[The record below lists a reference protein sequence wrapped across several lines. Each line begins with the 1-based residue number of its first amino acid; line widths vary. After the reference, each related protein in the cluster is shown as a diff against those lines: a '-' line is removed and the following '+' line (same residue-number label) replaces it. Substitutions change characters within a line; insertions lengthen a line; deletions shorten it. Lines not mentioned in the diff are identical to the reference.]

1 MAPKIST
8 YNIHDTKY
16 KAETA
21 HRQAPKLIISFV
33 LNIKITNFFL
43 AFWRFG
49 THNKTVLKRVL
60 RAGLKKPR
68 SFSKIQ
74 NNIKRSKLMSFESMP
89 RQDLL
94 LAIDSL
100 AQEKMIDKE
109 TVIESLEAAIAKIA
123 KHKYGEEFNIVANI
137 DRKNGS
143 IHVKRLFDVI
153 ESPESAGDEYDPNT
167 MLTVAQAKKYAQN
180 PSVGDVVE
188 DMLPEPEF
196 GRMAFQTA
204 RQIMTARVRDA
215 EKGRQYEEFKDNIG
229 DIVNGVVKRIEFG
242 NVFVDI
248 NGKAEGYIK
257 NTELIPGEK
266 LAVGDR
272 VRALIMDVVRSN
284 SGPQIFLTRTH
295 PSFMEKLFTQEV
307 PEIYEGVIKI
317 KSVSRAPG
325 SHAKIAVE
333 TQDPSIDA
341 VGMTVGIKGTR
352 IQPVINECHGEKIDV
367 ILYSEDPAVFIVN
380 AMQPAK
386 VAKIIV
392 DEDTHTAA
400 VVVTEDQQ
408 SLAIGRRGQNV
419 RLASQL
425 TGWNID
431 VMSESEEQERRAKE
445 FKEKTELFTRAL
457 DVDETIAQLL
467 ITEGFRTI
475 EEIAYVAQS
484 ELESI
489 EGFNTELA
497 TELQNRAKN
506 YLTKIEQDYF
516 DNGHKMGMQDD
527 LLNFDFIKRP
537 VIMKLGESDIKS
549 LSDLADLAA
558 DELVEILG
566 EDTMSH
572 RLAER
577 IVMKARELA
586 YGIIPEEDAE

>member
-1 MAPKIST
+1 MPASSIKPEFIGNLTCFCLHFPDSVV
-8 YNIHDTKY
+8 
-16 KAETA
+16 
-21 HRQAPKLIISFV
+21 IIWLF
-33 LNIKITNFFL
+33 LNKNF
-43 AFWRFG
+43 
-49 THNKTVLKRVL
+49 L
-60 RAGLKKPR
+60 RAGLKNPALVNRKGGKPLFTITR
-68 SFSKIQ
+68 RKE
-74 NNIKRSKLMSFESMP
+74 MSFVSMP

-100 AQEKMIDKE
+100 AQEKQIEKNV
-109 TVIESLEAAIAKIA
+109 VIESLEAAIAKIA
-123 KHKYGEEFNIVANI
+123 KHKYGEEFEITAHI

-143 IHVKRLFDVI
+143 IHVNRLFEVI
-153 ESPESAGDEYDPNT
+153 QSPESAGEEYDANK
-167 MLTVAQAKKYAQN
+167 MLTVSEAKKYNKDAK
-180 PSVGDVVE
+180 VGDVIE
-188 DMLPEPEF
+188 DQLPEPEF

-204 RQIMTARVRDA
+204 KQIMTARVRDA
-215 EKGRQYEEFKDNIG
+215 EKGRQFEEFKDNIG
-229 DIVNGVVKRIEFG
+229 DIISGVVKRIEFG

-257 NTELIPGEK
+257 GTELIPGER
-266 LAVGDR
+266 LAAGDR
-272 VRALIMDVVRSN
+272 VRALIMDVARSN

-295 PSFMEKLFTQEV
+295 PMFMEKLFVQEV
-307 PEIYEGVIKI
+307 PEIYEGIIKI
-317 KSVSRAPG
+317 KSVARAPG

-333 TQDPSIDA
+333 TSDPSIDA

-400 VVVTEDQQ
+400 VVVNEDQQ

-431 VMSESEEQERRAKE
+431 VMSEAEEQERRAKE
-445 FKEKTELFTRAL
+445 FKEKTELFIRGL
-457 DVDETIAQLL
+457 DVDEMIAHLL

-475 EEIAYVAQS
+475 EEVAFVDSS
-484 ELESI
+484 ELTEI

-497 TELQNRAKN
+497 SELQTRAKV
-506 YLTKIEQDYF
+506 YLNKIEQDYK
-516 DNGHKMGMQDD
+516 DEGHKLGMKDD

-537 VIMKLGESDIKS
+537 IIMKLGNAGIKS
-549 LSDLADLAA
+549 LEDLADLAS

-566 EDTMSH
+566 EDTMSE
-572 RLAER
+572 RLAAR
-577 IVMKARELA
+577 VVMKARELA
-586 YGIIPEEDAE
+586 YNITQDEE

>member
-1 MAPKIST
+1 M
-8 YNIHDTKY
+8 
-16 KAETA
+16 
-21 HRQAPKLIISFV
+21 SFV
-33 LNIKITNFFL
+33 
-43 AFWRFG
+43 
-49 THNKTVLKRVL
+49 
-60 RAGLKKPR
+60 
-68 SFSKIQ
+68 
-74 NNIKRSKLMSFESMP
+74 SMP

-100 AQEKMIDKE
+100 ASEKQIDRE
-109 TVIESLEAAIAKIA
+109 TVFNSLEAAIAKIA

-137 DRKNGS
+137 DRKNGA
-143 IHVKRLFDVI
+143 IYVKRLFDVI
-153 ESPESAGDEYDPNT
+153 ESPEAAGEEYSPFT
-167 MLTVAQAKKYAQN
+167 MLTVDEAKKYSKN

-188 DMLPEPEF
+188 DNLPEPEF

-215 EKGRQYEEFKDNIG
+215 ERGRQYEEFKDNIG
-229 DIVNGVVKRIEFG
+229 DIISGVVKRIEFG

-257 NTELIPGEK
+257 NSELIPGER

-272 VRALIMDVVRSN
+272 VRALIMDVARSN

-295 PSFMEKLFTQEV
+295 PLFMEKLFVQEV
-307 PEIYEGVIKI
+307 PEIYEGIIKI
-317 KSVSRAPG
+317 KSVARAPG

-333 TQDPSIDA
+333 TADPSIDA

-392 DEDTHTAA
+392 DEDTRSA
-400 VVVTEDQQ
+400 VVVVNEDQQ

-425 TGWNID
+425 TNWNID
-431 VMSESEEQERRAKE
+431 VVNEAEEQERRAKE
-445 FKEKTELFTRAL
+445 VKEKTELFIRGL
-457 DVDETIAQLL
+457 DVDEMIAHLL
-467 ITEGFRTI
+467 VSEGFRTI
-475 EEIAYVAQS
+475 EEIAFV
-484 ELESI
+484 ELKETESI

-497 TELQNRAKN
+497 IELQNRAKA
-506 YLTKIEQDYF
+506 YLEKLERDYF
-516 DNGHKMGMQDD
+516 DEGRKLGMSDD
-527 LLNFDFIKRP
+527 LLSFDFIQRP
-537 VIMKLGESDIKS
+537 IIMKLGAAGIKT
-549 LSDLADLAA
+549 LSDLADLAS

-566 EDTMSH
+566 EETMSAH
-572 RLAER
+572 LAGR
-577 IVMKARELA
+577 VIMKAREIA
-586 YGIIPEEDAE
+586 FGITQAEETEE

>member
-1 MAPKIST
+1 M
-8 YNIHDTKY
+8 
-16 KAETA
+16 
-21 HRQAPKLIISFV
+21 SFV
-33 LNIKITNFFL
+33 
-43 AFWRFG
+43 
-49 THNKTVLKRVL
+49 
-60 RAGLKKPR
+60 
-68 SFSKIQ
+68 
-74 NNIKRSKLMSFESMP
+74 SMP

-100 AQEKMIDKE
+100 AAEKQIDRE
-109 TVIESLEAAIAKIA
+109 TVFGSLEAAIAKIA
-123 KHKYGEEFNIVANI
+123 KHKYGEEFNIIANI
-137 DRKNGS
+137 DHKNGA
-143 IHVKRLFDVI
+143 IYVKRLFDVI
-153 ESPESAGDEYDPNT
+153 ESKEAAGEGYNPFT
-167 MLTVAQAKKYAQN
+167 MLTVEEAKKYATN

-188 DMLPEPEF
+188 DSLPEPEF

-229 DIVNGVVKRIEFG
+229 DIISGVVKRIEFG
-242 NVFVDI
+242 NVYVDI

-257 NTELIPGEK
+257 GTELIPGEK

-272 VRALIMDVVRSN
+272 VRALIMDVARSN

-295 PSFMEKLFTQEV
+295 PMFMEKLFVQEV
-307 PEIYEGVIKI
+307 PEIYEGIIKI

-333 TQDPSIDA
+333 TADPSIDA

-367 ILYSEDPAVFIVN
+367 ILYSEDPAVYIVN

-392 DEDTHTAA
+392 DEDTRSA
-400 VVVTEDQQ
+400 VVVVNEDQQ

-431 VMSESEEQERRAKE
+431 VVNEAQEQERRTKE
-445 FKEKTELFTRAL
+445 VKEKTELFIAGL
-457 DVDETIAQLL
+457 DVDEMIAHLL
-467 ITEGFRTI
+467 VSEGFRTI
-475 EEIAYVAQS
+475 EEIAFVELK

-497 TELQNRAKN
+497 VELQNRAKA

-516 DNGHKMGMQDD
+516 ENGHKLGMTDD
-527 LLNFDFIKRP
+527 LLTFDFIKRP
-537 VIMKLGESDIKS
+537 VIMKLGEAGIKT
-549 LSDLADLAA
+549 LSDLADLAS
-558 DELVEILG
+558 DELVEIVG
-566 EDTMSH
+566 EETMSN
-572 RLAER
+572 RLAGR
-577 IVMKARELA
+577 VIMKAREIA
-586 YGIIPEEDAE
+586 FGITVAESEEAE

>member
-1 MAPKIST
+1 MPASSIKPEFIG
-8 YNIHDTKY
+8 Y
-16 KAETA
+16 
-21 HRQAPKLIISFV
+21 LIC
-33 LNIKITNFFL
+33 FFL
-43 AFWRFG
+43 HFADSEVIICLFL
-49 THNKTVLKRVL
+49 NKNFL
-60 RAGLKKPR
+60 RAGLKNPALVNRKGGKPLFTITR
-68 SFSKIQ
+68 RKE
-74 NNIKRSKLMSFESMP
+74 MSFVSMP

-100 AQEKMIDKE
+100 AQEKQIEKNI
-109 TVIESLEAAIAKIA
+109 VIESLEAAIAKIA
-123 KHKYGEEFNIVANI
+123 KHKYGEEFEITAHI

-143 IHVKRLFDVI
+143 IHVNRLFNVI
-153 ESPESAGDEYDPNT
+153 ESPESAGEEYDANK
-167 MLTVAQAKKYAQN
+167 MLTVSEAKKYSKDAK
-180 PSVGDVVE
+180 VGDVIE
-188 DMLPEPEF
+188 DQLPEPEF

-204 RQIMTARVRDA
+204 KQIMTARVRDA
-215 EKGRQYEEFKDNIG
+215 EKGRQFEEFKDNIG
-229 DIVNGVVKRIEFG
+229 DIISGVVKRIEFG

-257 NTELIPGEK
+257 GTELIPGER
-266 LAVGDR
+266 LAAGDR
-272 VRALIMDVVRSN
+272 VRALIMDVARSN

-295 PSFMEKLFTQEV
+295 PMFMEKLFVQEV
-307 PEIYEGVIKI
+307 PEIYEGIIKI
-317 KSVSRAPG
+317 KSVARAPG

-400 VVVTEDQQ
+400 VVVNEDQQ

-445 FKEKTELFTRAL
+445 FKEKTELFIRGL
-457 DVDETIAQLL
+457 DVDEMIAHLL

-475 EEIAYVAQS
+475 EEVAFVDPS
-484 ELESI
+484 ELTEI

-497 TELQNRAKN
+497 SELQTRAKV
-506 YLTKIEQDYF
+506 YLNKVEQDYK
-516 DNGHKMGMQDD
+516 DEGHKLGMKDD
-527 LLNFDFIKRP
+527 LLDFDFIKRP
-537 VIMKLGESDIKS
+537 IIMKLGNTGIKS
-549 LSDLADLAA
+549 LEDLADLAS

-566 EDTMSH
+566 EDNMSE
-572 RLAER
+572 RLAAR
-577 IVMKARELA
+577 VVMKARELA
-586 YGIIPEEDAE
+586 YNITQDEE

>member
-1 MAPKIST
+1 
-8 YNIHDTKY
+8 
-16 KAETA
+16 
-21 HRQAPKLIISFV
+21 
-33 LNIKITNFFL
+33 
-43 AFWRFG
+43 
-49 THNKTVLKRVL
+49 
-60 RAGLKKPR
+60 
-68 SFSKIQ
+68 
-74 NNIKRSKLMSFESMP
+74 MP

-100 AQEKMIDKE
+100 AQEKQIDRE
-109 TVIESLEAAIAKIA
+109 TVIESLEIAIAKIA

-137 DRKNGS
+137 DRKNGA

-153 ESPESAGDEYDPNT
+153 ESVAAAGEDYNPNT
-167 MLTVAQAKKYAQN
+167 MLTVTEAKKYASN

-188 DMLPEPEF
+188 DPLPEPEF

-229 DIVNGVVKRIEFG
+229 DIVSGVVKRLEFG
-242 NVFVDI
+242 NIYVDI

-257 NTELIPGEK
+257 NSELIPGER

-272 VRALIMDVVRSN
+272 VRALIMDVARSN

-295 PSFMEKLFTQEV
+295 PMFMEKLFTQEV
-307 PEIYEGVIKI
+307 PEIYEGIIKI

-333 TQDPSIDA
+333 TQDPSVDA

-386 VAKIIV
+386 VAKIII
-392 DEDTHTAA
+392 DEDTRSA
-400 VVVTEDQQ
+400 VVVVNEDQQ

-431 VMSESEEQERRAKE
+431 VVNEAEEQERRTKE
-445 FKEKTELFTRAL
+445 INEKTELFIRGL
-457 DVDETIAQLL
+457 DVDEMIAHLL
-467 ITEGFRTI
+467 VSEGFRTI
-475 EEIAYVAQS
+475 EEIAFVDLK

-489 EGFNTELA
+489 EGFNAELA
-497 TELQNRAKN
+497 AELQNRAKA
-506 YLTKIEQDYF
+506 YLQKVEQDYI
-516 DNGHKMGMQDD
+516 DEGHKLGMSDD

-537 VIMKLGESDIKS
+537 NIMKLGQAGIKS
-549 LSDLADLAA
+549 LTDLADLAS
-558 DELVEILG
+558 DELIEILG
-566 EDTMSH
+566 EDAMSA
-572 RLAER
+572 RLAGR
-577 IVMKARELA
+577 VIMKARELV
-586 YGIIPEEDAE
+586 YGIKSEEE

>member
-1 MAPKIST
+1 LNPSEAQ
-8 YNIHDTKY
+8 DTR
-16 KAETA
+16 ATPSETPA
-21 HRQAPKLIISFV
+21 LS
-33 LNIKITNFFL
+33 IKDKQI
-43 AFWRFG
+43 R
-49 THNKTVLKRVL
+49 RYD
-60 RAGLKKPR
+60 
-68 SFSKIQ
+68 
-74 NNIKRSKLMSFESMP
+74 MSFESMP

-100 AQEKMIDKE
+100 AQEKQIDRE
-109 TVIESLEAAIAKIA
+109 IVIESLEAAIAKIA
-123 KHKYGEEFNIVANI
+123 KHKYGEEFNIVADI
-137 DRKNGS
+137 DRKNGA

-153 ESPESAGDEYDPNT
+153 ESPESAGEEYNPST
-167 MLTVAQAKKYAQN
+167 MLTPVQAKKYAKN

-188 DMLPEPEF
+188 DPLPEPEF

-204 RQIMTARVRDA
+204 KQIMTARVRDA
-215 EKGRQYEEFKDNIG
+215 EKGRQFEEFKDSIG
-229 DIVNGVVKRIEFG
+229 DIVSGVVKRIEFG

-257 NTELIPGEK
+257 GTELIPGER

-272 VRALIMDVVRSN
+272 VRALIMDVSRSN

-295 PSFMEKLFTQEV
+295 PLFMEKLFVQEV
-307 PEIYEGVIKI
+307 PEIYEGLIKI

-333 TQDPSIDA
+333 TSDPSIDA

-400 VVVTEDQQ
+400 VVVNEDQQ

-431 VMSESEEQERRAKE
+431 VMNEAEEQERRTRE
-445 FKEKTELFTRAL
+445 FKEKTELFIAAL
-457 DVDETIAQLL
+457 DVDEMIAHLL
-467 ITEGFRTI
+467 ITEGFRTV
-475 EEIAYVAQS
+475 EEVAFVDAS

-489 EGFNTELA
+489 EGFNAELA
-497 TELQNRAKN
+497 AELQKRAKD
-506 YLTKIEQDYF
+506 YLAKQEQDYI
-516 DNGHKMGMQDD
+516 DNGHKLGMSDD
-527 LLNFDFIKRP
+527 LLKFDFIKRP
-537 VIMKLGESDIKS
+537 IIMKLGENGIKS
-549 LSDLADLAA
+549 VADLADLSS

-566 EDTMSH
+566 EDTMSE
-572 RLAER
+572 RLAGR
-577 IVMKARELA
+577 VIMKAREIA
-586 YGIIPEEDAE
+586 YGITQDEE

>member
-1 MAPKIST
+1 M
-8 YNIHDTKY
+8 
-16 KAETA
+16 
-21 HRQAPKLIISFV
+21 SFV
-33 LNIKITNFFL
+33 
-43 AFWRFG
+43 
-49 THNKTVLKRVL
+49 
-60 RAGLKKPR
+60 
-68 SFSKIQ
+68 
-74 NNIKRSKLMSFESMP
+74 SMP

-100 AQEKMIDKE
+100 AAEKQIDRE
-109 TVIESLEAAIAKIA
+109 TVFSSLEAAIAKIA

-137 DRKNGS
+137 DHKDGA
-143 IHVKRLFDVI
+143 IYVKRLFDVI
-153 ESPESAGDEYDPNT
+153 ESPESMGEDYNPST
-167 MLTVAQAKKYAQN
+167 MLTVNQAKKYSKN
-180 PSVGDVVE
+180 PAVGDVVE
-188 DMLPEPEF
+188 DPLPEPEF

-229 DIVNGVVKRIEFG
+229 DIINGTVKRIEFG

-257 NTELIPGEK
+257 NSELIPGER

-272 VRALIMDVVRSN
+272 VRALIMDVARSN

-295 PSFMEKLFTQEV
+295 PMFMEKLFVQEV

-333 TQDPSIDA
+333 TADPSIDA

-392 DEDTHTAA
+392 DEDSRSA
-400 VVVTEDQQ
+400 VVVVNEDQQ

-431 VMSESEEQERRAKE
+431 VMNEAQEQERRTKE
-445 FKEKTELFTRAL
+445 VKEKTELFITGL
-457 DVDETIAQLL
+457 DVDEMIAHLL
-467 ITEGFRTI
+467 VSEGFRTI
-475 EEIAYVAQS
+475 EEIAFVEQK
-484 ELESI
+484 ELEAI
-489 EGFNTELA
+489 EGFSTELA
-497 TELQNRAKN
+497 TELQNRAKA
-506 YLTKIEQDYF
+506 YLAKVEQDYF
-516 DNGHKMGMQDD
+516 DEGHKLGMSDD
-527 LLNFDFIKRP
+527 LLRFDFIKRP
-537 VIMKLGESDIKS
+537 IIMKLGAAGIKT
-549 LSDLADLAA
+549 LSDLADLAS

-566 EDTMSH
+566 EETMSA
-572 RLAER
+572 RLAGR
-577 IVMKARELA
+577 VIMKAREIA
-586 YGIIPEEDAE
+586 FGIKQSEEEQQQ